1 MEHLAERLRF
11 TEIDVIYASDLKR
24 AVIGAQII
32 GRWHDVPLHYLADL
46 REMDFG
52 EWEGLALT
60 EIAKQFS
67 AELAKR
73 QADIQNYRAPGAHEN
88 IRELAERVQGCVR
101 NIRQKHA
108 GQNVLLVGHGGVNRV
123 ILCDALG
130 LDLNRVYHLH
140 QDYGCLN
147 IIDYFP
153 DYTLVRLV
161 NG

>member
-1 MEHLAERLRF
+1 
-11 TEIDVIYASDLKR
+11 
-24 AVIGAQII
+24 
-32 GRWHDVPLHYLADL
+32 
-46 REMDFG
+46 MDFG

-73 QADIQNYRAPGAHEN
+73 QSDIQNYRAPGAKEN
-88 IRELAERVQGCVR
+88 IRELADRVLGCVG

-108 GQNVLLVGHGGVNRV
+108 GQNILLVGHGGVNRV